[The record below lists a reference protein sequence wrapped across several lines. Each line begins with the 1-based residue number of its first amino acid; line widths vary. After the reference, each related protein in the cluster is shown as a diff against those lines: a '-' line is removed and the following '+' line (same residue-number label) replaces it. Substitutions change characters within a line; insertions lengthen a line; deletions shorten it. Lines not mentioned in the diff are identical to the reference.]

1 MDLSKAFDCLDH
13 PILLQKLHYYGIK
26 DSAIKLLDNY
36 LSNRMQYVEIA
47 TESTVTK
54 SVSTQTPMLQTNTNK
69 TKSDLGS
76 IVIGVPQGSILG
88 PLLFLI
94 YINDF
99 CKCSSFFTS
108 ILYADDSTFS
118 SSITN
123 NNDLNDTLNSELIKV
138 CEWLESNKLCLNVKK
153 TKYMIFNRTQTE
165 ININLKI
172 NGVKLD
178 QVTHFNFLGLNI
190 TNNLDWARHINN
202 ICNKLSRNIGILRR
216 LRTKLP
222 FNVIKML
229 YYTLIHPHLTYMI
242 LIWGHENAEILK
254 KQKQAMRI
262 IHSKHYLSHSEPL
275 FKSAKILKVSDL
287 HIQSQLK
294 FTRKYIDNKLPK
306 YFMDNLNLRKNSD
319 NHQYDTIHKNSF
331 ILSKPKSEGSRKILR
346 NAIPSLINSL
356 TPSLKEALY
365 SEHDYTILT
374 SFKYQTLDSYSDK
387 IGCDPSAFCWPC
399 SSSK

>member
-54 SVSTQTPMLQTNTNK
+54 SVSAQTPILQTNTNK

-331 ILSKPKSEGSRKILR
+331 ILSKPKSEGSGKFLR
-346 NAIPSLINSL
+346 NAIPSLI
-356 TPSLKEALY
+356 
-365 SEHDYTILT
+365 
-374 SFKYQTLDSYSDK
+374 
-387 IGCDPSAFCWPC
+387 
-399 SSSK
+399 